1 MLALLTKL
9 LAGPLV
15 DKIVGIFTAMQDRKL
30 TEAEIRAKV
39 ETQVLETIGDVTRTQ
54 GDVIIA
60 EMRGES
66 PLQRLWRPITALLFV
81 FIVFWFGFLQPLFV
95 GWFGLPPL
103 RVGDVLLLQIIELVK
118 LCLGGYIGGRTL
130 EKIVSTMK
138 G

>member
-1 MLALLTKL
+1 MLAWLTKL

-15 DKIVGIFTAMQDRKL
+15 DKIVGLFASMQDRKL
-30 TEAEIRAKV
+30 SEYEIRAEV
-39 ETQVLETIGDVTRTQ
+39 EKQVLSTIADVTRTQ
-54 GDVIIA
+54 GDVIMA
-60 EMRGES
+60 EMRGEDK
-66 PLQRLWRPITALLFV
+66 LQRLWRPITALLFV

-103 RVGDVLLLQIIELVK
+103 RVGDTLLLQIIDLVK

-130 EKIVSTMK
+130 EKIVSTVK

>member
-1 MLALLTKL
+1 MLTWLTKL

-15 DKIVGIFTAMQDRKL
+15 DKIIGLFSTIQNGKF

-39 ETQVLETIGDVTRTQ
+39 QAQVLETIADVTRTQ
-54 GDVIIA
+54 GDVIMA
-60 EMRGES
+60 EMRAES
-66 PLQRLWRPITALLFV
+66 PLQRLWRPVTALLFV
-81 FIVFWFGFLQPLFV
+81 WIVFWFGFLQPLFV

-103 RVGDVLLLQIIELVK
+103 RVGDALLLQIIELVK

-130 EKIVSTMK
+130 EKIVATVK

>member
-1 MLALLTKL
+1 MLAFLTKL

-30 TEAEIRAKV
+30 SEAEIRAEV
-39 ETQVLETIGDVTRTQ
+39 EKQVLATIADVTRTQ
-54 GDVIIA
+54 GDVIMA

-103 RVGDVLLLQIIELVK
+103 RVGDTLLLQIIDLVK

-130 EKIVSTMK
+130 EKIVSTFK

>member
-1 MLALLTKL
+1 MLAWLTKL
-9 LAGPLV
+9 LAGPLI
-15 DKIVGIFTAMQDRKL
+15 DKIVVLFTSLQGRALSEEKVR
-30 TEAEIRAKV
+30 AEV
-39 ETQVLETIGDVTRTQ
+39 EQQVLTTIADITRTQ
-54 GDVIIA
+54 GDVIMA

-81 FIVFWFGFLQPLFV
+81 WIVFWFGFLQPLFV

-103 RVGDVLLLQIIELVK
+103 RVGDTLLLQIIDLVK

-130 EKIVSTMK
+130 EKIVATVK

>member
-1 MLALLTKL
+1 MLAWLTKL
-9 LAGPLV
+9 LAGPLI
-15 DKIVGIFTAMQDRKL
+15 DKIVGLFSTIQGGKL

-39 ETQVLETIGDVTRTQ
+39 QKEVLDTISDVTRTQ
-54 GDVIIA
+54 GDVIMA

-81 FIVFWFGFLQPLFV
+81 WIVFWFGFLQPLFV

-103 RVGDVLLLQIIELVK
+103 RVGDALLLQIIELVK

-130 EKIVSTMK
+130 EKIVATVK

>member
-1 MLALLTKL
+1 MLAWLTKL
-9 LAGPLV
+9 LAGPLI
-15 DKIVGIFTAMQDRKL
+15 DKIVGVITTVQNGKF

-39 ETQVLETIGDVTRTQ
+39 QAQVLETIGDVTRTQ
-54 GDVIIA
+54 GDVIMA

-103 RVGDVLLLQIIELVK
+103 RVGDTLLLQIIDLVK
-118 LCLGGYIGGRTL
+118 ICLGGYIGGRTL
-130 EKIVSTMK
+130 EKIVATVK

>member
-1 MLALLTKL
+1 MLAWLTKF
-9 LAGPLV
+9 LAGPLI
-15 DKIVGIFTAMQDRKL
+15 DKIVGLFASMQDRKL
-30 TEAEIRAKV
+30 SEYEIRAEV
-39 ETQVLETIGDVTRTQ
+39 EKQVLSTIADVTRTQ
-54 GDVIIA
+54 GDVIMA
-60 EMRGES
+60 EMQGES

-103 RVGDVLLLQIIELVK
+103 RVGDTLLLQIIDLVK

-130 EKIVSTMK
+130 EKIVSTVK